1 MNKTSRSLPI
11 THGILWAAAILGS
24 ALAGADSWFVIGGL
38 TLLAAVA
45 IGTLTGDQSCR
56 SPGTEA

>member
-1 MNKTSRSLPI
+1 MNKPSRSLPV

-24 ALAGADSWFVIGGL
+24 AISGADSWFVIGGL

-45 IGTLTGDQSCR
+45 IGTVSGDARCKRR
-56 SPGTEA
+56 SAQA